1 MWIHSD
7 PYCLFGYLYGREALV
22 LDMNPGI
29 GLAAEVLAGPEPEE
43 VSQS

>member
-1 MWIHSD
+1 MKEEPW
-7 PYCLFGYLYGREALV
+7 F

-29 GLAAEVLAGPEPEE
+29 GLAAEVLVEPQPEE